1 MLDSIIRFSIR
12 NKLIIG
18 LFTFALVI
26 WGGYSLSR
34 LPIDALPD
42 ITNNQVQVITR
53 SPSLA
58 AQEIKRL
65 VTFPIEQTMATIPD
79 IVEIRSFSRF
89 GLSTV
94 TLVFKESTDVYWAR
108 QQISERLPEVR
119 NQIPAGT
126 GEPSIG
132 PVSTGLGEIYQY
144 VIYAKPG
151 YEKRYSPTDLRSL
164 QDWVVRRQLLGT
176 PGVADVSSF
185 GGLLKQY
192 EIAIDPDRLRSYG
205 LSIGDLFAALSRNNQ
220 NTGGAYI
227 DKKPSSYFIRTEGL
241 VTNLDDIG
249 RIVVRRTAGGAPVLI
264 QDVATVQFGSAVR
277 YGALTRD
284 GEGEAVGAL
293 VLMLKGENAN
303 QVIGRVKTR
312 IDQIRRTLPE
322 GVDIHAFLDRS
333 ELVGRAIG
341 TVTRNL
347 IEGAL
352 IVIFVLILFL
362 GNLRA
367 GLIVASVIPLAML
380 FAVSLMYLFGVSG
393 NLMSLGA
400 IDFGLI
406 VDGAVIIVE
415 ASLHH
420 LGVVK
425 RIRSSQGGVRLT
437 PGQMDEEVYES
448 ASRIRTSAAFG
459 EFIILIVYLPILA
472 LVGVEGKMFGP
483 MAQVVAFAIA
493 GAFIL
498 SLTYVPMMS
507 ALFLSRSLVDKPT
520 FSDRMI
526 AAFHRAYEPLLHGA
540 MRRKTLVLGV
550 SVALLAG
557 AVGLFMTLGGE
568 FIPELNEGDFAV
580 EMRVRTGS
588 SLSQTIEKSMQ
599 ASRLLRKQFPDVREV
614 IAKIGSS
621 EIPTD
626 PMPIEAGDL
635 IVVLK
640 PQDEWTSADNIDDLA
655 EKMAKA
661 LEVIPGVE
669 FGFQQPIQMRFNE
682 LISGAKQDV
691 AVKIFGED
699 LSELTRLSGQINAL
713 VGQVKGATDQ
723 YVEQVAGLP
732 QIVVQV
738 DREAL
743 ARYGLSVEEVNQT
756 VSAAFAGQRAGVV
769 YEGERRYDLTVRLA
783 QNQRNSIEDV
793 RALTVSVP
801 DGRNRYG
808 EPARSGVPASPAVP
822 LSQVATVELR
832 PGPNQIQREDAKR
845 RLQVGFNVRGRD
857 VESVVR
863 ELQEKIDGQIK
874 FPPGY
879 YVTYGGQ
886 FENLIDARERLSIA
900 VPVALIL
907 IFLLLYLTFG
917 SIRQSLLIFSAIPL
931 AAIGGILALWLRGM
945 PFSISAGVGFIALFG
960 VAVLNGIVL
969 IGEFNRLRQSGET
982 DLLKVIF
989 EGTAI
994 RLRPVLMTAT
1004 VASLGFLPMA
1014 LSNSAGAEV
1023 QKPLATVVIGGLI
1036 TATLLTL
1043 FVLPIL
1049 YVLIEQRFGEKTD
1062 QPEPEMSSESAG
1074 LANWLLI
1081 GLIGLGSLWS
1091 PAVKAQVTAQP
1102 GIARPDVARPSATGG
1117 MSLEQALEQATAN
1130 NPLLRVSQLSTSYQQ
1145 ALRGTAG
1152 DVGKTDVGVTLGQYN
1167 SRYFDQSLTV
1177 GQRLPNPAVVRGL
1190 RSLADARTAGA
1201 EAEGRLTRADLA
1213 RQVKATY
1220 HQLWYVQSLAGVLRS
1235 QDSLYS
1241 AIARGAEVRR
1251 RTGEGTLLEQ
1261 TAADV
1266 QRRQAQTALSQ
1277 NALDSQ
1283 ILARQ
1288 LQTLLASS
1296 APPVIP
1302 DTVLTERTLPVID
1315 SSLLAQNPELVLL
1328 GGQIEIARRE
1338 TEVEA
1343 ARLKPDF
1350 TLSLTNQSLQGFQTQ
1365 ANGAG
1370 ERFYGMGNRF
1380 TYGQVGVS
1388 IPVFARPL
1396 KARVE
1401 AARIGQQRT
1410 EAQRTTRQRALAGE
1424 VATTVQ
1430 LYQKNRQALA
1440 YYRESA
1446 LPQAALIREQVTKS
1460 YRAGE
1465 ISYVEL
1471 LQNLR
1476 TVSEIQTGYL
1486 AALNEINQTLIN
1498 LDFLLG
1504 RTD

>member
-18 LFTFALVI
+18 LFTLALVG

-53 SPSLA
+53 SPALA
-58 AQEIKRL
+58 AQEIERL

-79 IVEIRSFSRF
+79 IVEIRSLSRF
-89 GLSTV
+89 GLSVV
-94 TLVFKESTDVYWAR
+94 TIVFTDKTDVYWAR
-108 QQISERLPEVR
+108 QQISERLTEAR
-119 NQIPAGT
+119 SQIPAGT
-126 GEPSIG
+126 GEPTIG

-151 YEKRYSPTDLRSL
+151 YENRYSPTELRSI

-205 LSIGDLFAALSRNNQ
+205 LSIGDLFTALSRNNQ

-227 DKKPSSYFIRTEGL
+227 DKKPNAYFIRTEGL

-249 RIVVRRTAGGAPVLI
+249 RIVVRRTTGRTPVLI
-264 QDVATVQFGSAVR
+264 RDVATVQFGSAVR
-277 YGALTRD
+277 YGALTRN

-303 QVIGRVKTR
+303 TVIGQVKTR
-312 IDQIRRTLPE
+312 MEQIRRTLPE
-322 GVDIHAFLDRS
+322 GVDVHAFLDRS

-341 TVTRNL
+341 TVTKNL

-380 FAVSLMYLFGVSG
+380 FAVSMMYLFGVSG

-420 LGVVK
+420 LGLIK
-425 RIRSSQGGVRLT
+425 LSRLT
-437 PGQMDEEVYES
+437 QEQMDEEVYTS
-448 ASRIRTSAAFG
+448 ASRIRDSAAFG
-459 EFIILIVYLPILA
+459 EIIILIVYLPILA
-472 LVGVEGKMFGP
+472 LVGIEGKMFGP

-507 ALFLSRSLVDKPT
+507 ALFLSKNLSHKPN
-520 FSDRMI
+520 FSDRMM
-526 AAFHRAYEPLLHGA
+526 AFFHRGYEPVLRGA
-540 MRRKTLVLGV
+540 MRMKTLVLAL
-550 SVALLAG
+550 SVALLVG
-557 AVGLFMTLGGE
+557 AVWLFTTLGGE
-568 FIPELNEGDFAV
+568 FIPNLNEGDFAV
-580 EMRVRTGS
+580 EVRVRTGS
-588 SLSQTIEKSMQ
+588 SLSQTIDKVLQ
-599 ASRLLRKQFPDVREV
+599 ASRLLKKQFPEVREV
-614 IAKIGSS
+614 IGKTGAG

-626 PMPIEAGDL
+626 PMPIEATDL
-635 IVVLK
+635 MVILK
-640 PQDEWTSADNIDDLA
+640 PQEQWTSATSKDELA
-655 EKMAKA
+655 TKMAEA

-699 LSELTRLSGQINAL
+699 LAELTRLAGQINSL
-713 VGQVKGATDQ
+713 VSKVSGATDV
-723 YVEQVAGLP
+723 YVEQVSGLP
-732 QIVVQV
+732 QVVVQI

-743 ARYGLSVEEVNQT
+743 ARYGLSVDEVNQT
-756 VSAAFAGQRAGVV
+756 VSAAFAGQSAGLV

-783 QNQRNSIEDV
+783 QSGRSSIEDV
-793 RALTVSVP
+793 RALTIPVP
-801 DGRNRYG
+801 DG
-808 EPARSGVPASPAVP
+808 PAVP
-822 LSQVATVELR
+822 LAQLASVELR

-845 RLQVGFNVRGRD
+845 RLSVAFNVRGRD
-857 VESVVR
+857 VESVVL
-863 ELQEKIDGQIK
+863 ELQQKINSQIK

-886 FENLIDARERLSIA
+886 FENLIEARDRLSIA
-900 VPVALIL
+900 VPVSLALI
-907 IFLLLYLTFG
+907 FGLLFLTFG
-917 SIRQSLLIFSAIPL
+917 SVRQSLLIFSAIPL
-931 AAIGGILALWLRGM
+931 AAIGGILALWLRDM

-969 IGEFNRLRQSGET
+969 IGEFNRLRLAGET
-982 DLLKVIF
+982 DLVKVIYA
-989 EGTAI
+989 GTAV

-1014 LSNSAGAEV
+1014 LSSSAGAEV

-1043 FVLPIL
+1043 FVLPVL
-1049 YVLIEQRFGEKTD
+1049 YVLIERRFGKNFGQSKPKLDTV
-1062 QPEPEMSSESAG
+1062 PIPVS
-1074 LANWLLI
+1074 NWLLM
-1081 GLIGLGSLWS
+1081 GLIGLGTLGSLT
-1091 PAVKAQVTAQP
+1091 VQAQVTAQQSP
-1102 GIARPDVARPSATGG
+1102 GRIGG
-1117 MSLEQALEQATAN
+1117 GLSLAQALQQAGTN
-1130 NPLLRVSQLSTSYQQ
+1130 NPLLRVSQLNIGYQQ
-1145 ALRGTAG
+1145 SLRATAG
-1152 DVGKTDVGVTLGQYN
+1152 DVGKTDVSTTFGQYN
-1167 SRYFDQSLTV
+1167 SRYFDQSFTI
-1177 GQRLPNPAVVRGL
+1177 GQRLPNPALVRGL

-1201 EAEGRLTRADLA
+1201 EVEGRLTRAELA

-1220 HQLWYVQSLAGVLRS
+1220 YQLWYVQSLAGFLRS
-1235 QDSLYS
+1235 QDSLFA

-1277 NALDSQ
+1277 NALDAQ
-1283 ILARQ
+1283 VLARQ
-1288 LQTLLASS
+1288 LQTLLASP
-1296 APPVIP
+1296 APPTIP
-1302 DTVLTERTLPVID
+1302 DTLLIERTLPVID
-1315 SSLLAQNPELVLL
+1315 AEWLAQNPELTLL
-1328 GGQIEIARRE
+1328 GQQIEVARRE
-1338 TEVEA
+1338 TDLEA

-1350 TLSLTNQSLQGFQTQ
+1350 TVGLTNQSLQGVQTLP
-1365 ANGAG
+1365 NGAG
-1370 ERFYGMGNRF
+1370 DRFYGFGSRF

-1388 IPVFARPL
+1388 IPLFAKAG
-1396 KARVE
+1396 KARVA
-1401 AARIGQQRT
+1401 AARIGQERA
-1410 EAQRTTRQRALAGE
+1410 EAQRVARQRALEGE
-1424 VATTVQ
+1424 VATTIQ
-1430 LYQKNRQALA
+1430 SYQKDRQALT

-1446 LPQAALIREQVTKS
+1446 LPQATLIREQVTKA

-1465 ISYVEL
+1465 IGYVEL

-1486 AALNEINQTLIN
+1486 AALNDLNQTLIN

-1504 RTD
+1504 RID

>member
-18 LFTFALVI
+18 LFTLTLVI

-53 SPSLA
+53 SPALA
-58 AQEIKRL
+58 AQEIERL
-65 VTFPIEQTMATIPD
+65 VTFPIEQTMATIPQ
-79 IVEIRSFSRF
+79 IVEIRSISRF
-89 GLSTV
+89 GLSVV
-94 TLVFKESTDVYWAR
+94 TLVFTDKTDLYWAR
-108 QQISERLPEVR
+108 QQISERLTEAR
-119 NQIPAGT
+119 SQIPAGT
-126 GEPSIG
+126 GEPTIG

-151 YEKRYSPTDLRSL
+151 FEHRYSPTELRSI
-164 QDWVVRRQLLGT
+164 QEWVVRRQLLGT

-205 LSIGDLFAALSRNNQ
+205 LSIGDLFTALSRNNQ

-227 DKKPSSYFIRTEGL
+227 DKKPSAYFIRTEGL

-249 RIVVRRTAGGAPVLI
+249 RIVVRRTTGRTPVLI
-264 QDVATVQFGSAVR
+264 RDVATVQFGSAVR
-277 YGALTRD
+277 YGALTRN

-303 QVIGRVKTR
+303 SVIGAVKTR
-312 IDQIRRTLPE
+312 MEQIRRTLPE

-341 TVTRNL
+341 TVTKNL

-380 FAVSLMYLFGVSG
+380 FAVSLMNLFGVSG

-420 LGVVK
+420 LGLSK
-425 RIRSSQGGVRLT
+425 LSRLT
-437 PGQMDEEVYES
+437 QEQMDEEVYES
-448 ASRIRTSAAFG
+448 ASRIRDSAAFG
-459 EFIILIVYLPILA
+459 ELIILIVYLPILA
-472 LVGVEGKMFGP
+472 LVGIEGKMFGP

-507 ALFLSRSLVDKPT
+507 ALFLSKTIAHKPT
-520 FSDRMI
+520 VSDRMM
-526 AAFHRAYEPLLHGA
+526 AVFHRGYEPMLRGA
-540 MRRKTLVLGV
+540 MRMKILVLAV

-557 AVGLFMTLGGE
+557 TVWLFTTLGGE
-568 FIPELNEGDFAV
+568 FIPQLNEGDFAV
-580 EMRVRTGS
+580 ETRIRTGS
-588 SLSQTIEKSMQ
+588 SLSQTIEKTEQ
-599 ASRLLRKQFPDVREV
+599 ASRLLKKQFPEVREV
-614 IAKIGSS
+614 IGKVGSG

-626 PMPIEAGDL
+626 PMPVEACDL
-635 IVVLK
+635 MVILK
-640 PQDEWTSADNIDDLA
+640 PQDEWTSAGSMDELA
-655 EKMAKA
+655 TKMAEA
-661 LEVIPGVE
+661 LDVIPGVE

-691 AVKIFGED
+691 AIKIFGED
-699 LSELTRLSGQINAL
+699 LAELTRLAGQVKGL
-713 VGQVKGATDQ
+713 VGQVSGATDL
-723 YVEQVAGLP
+723 YVEQVSGLP

-756 VSAAFAGQRAGVV
+756 VSAAFAGQSAGLV

-783 QNQRNSIEDV
+783 QNQRSSIEDV
-793 RALTVSVP
+793 RALTIPVP
-801 DGRNRYG
+801 DG
-808 EPARSGVPASPAVP
+808 PAVP
-822 LSQVATVELR
+822 LSQLARVELR

-845 RLQVGFNVRGRD
+845 RLTVGFNVRGRD
-857 VESVVR
+857 VESVVL
-863 ELQEKIDGQIK
+863 ELQQKINDQIK
-874 FPPGY
+874 FPTGY
-879 YVTYGGQ
+879 YVSYGGQ
-886 FENLIDARERLSIA
+886 FENLIEARDRLSIA
-900 VPVALIL
+900 VPGALALI
-907 IFLLLYLTFG
+907 FGLLFLTFG
-917 SIRQSLLIFSAIPL
+917 SVRQSLLIFSAIPL
-931 AAIGGILALWLRGM
+931 AAIGGVLALWLRDM

-969 IGEFNRLRQSGET
+969 IGEFNRLRLAGET
-982 DLLKVIF
+982 DLIKVVY
-989 EGTAI
+989 EGTAV

-1014 LSNSAGAEV
+1014 LSSSAGAEV

-1043 FVLPIL
+1043 FVLPVL
-1049 YVLIEQRFGEKTD
+1049 YVLIERRFGKNFG
-1062 QPEPEMSSESAG
+1062 QPRPETKSG
-1074 LANWLLI
+1074 TVPVPVANWLLI
-1081 GLIGLGSLWS
+1081 GLVGLGTLGS
-1091 PAVKAQVTAQP
+1091 PTAQAQVTAQP
-1102 GIARPDVARPSATGG
+1102 SVARPNPVQVGSGG
-1117 MSLEQALEQATAN
+1117 GLSLAQALQQASTN
-1130 NPLLRVSQLSTSYQQ
+1130 NPQLRVSQLNVGYQQ
-1145 ALRGTAG
+1145 SLRATAG
-1152 DVGKTDVGVTLGQYN
+1152 DVGKTDIATTFGQYN
-1167 SRYFDQSLTV
+1167 SRYFDQSFTV
-1177 GQRLPNPAVVRGL
+1177 GQRLPNPALVRGL

-1201 EAEGRLTRADLA
+1201 EVDGRLTRAELA

-1220 HQLWYVQSLAGVLRS
+1220 YQLWYVQSLAGFLRS
-1235 QDSLYS
+1235 QDSLYA
-1241 AIARGAEVRR
+1241 AIAQGAAVRR

-1261 TAADV
+1261 TAAEV
-1266 QRRQAQTALSQ
+1266 QRRQAQTALNQ
-1277 NALDSQ
+1277 NALDQQ

-1288 LQTLLASS
+1288 LQTLLASP
-1296 APPVIP
+1296 APPTIP
-1302 DTVLTERTLPVID
+1302 DTLLTERTLPGVD
-1315 SSLLAQNPELVLL
+1315 GPVVDAEWLAQNAELTLL
-1328 GGQIEIARRE
+1328 GQQIEIARRE
-1338 TEVEA
+1338 TDVEA

-1350 TLSLTNQSLQGFQTQ
+1350 TVGLTNQSLQGVQTLP
-1365 ANGAG
+1365 NGAG
-1370 ERFYGMGNRF
+1370 DRFYGFGSRF
-1380 TYGQVGVS
+1380 TYGQVGMS
-1388 IPVFARPL
+1388 IPLFARAG
-1396 KARVE
+1396 KARV
-1401 AARIGQQRT
+1401 ASARIGQERA
-1410 EAQRTTRQRALAGE
+1410 EAQRTARQRSLEGE
-1424 VATTVQ
+1424 VATTIQ
-1430 LYQKNRQALA
+1430 SYQKDRQALT

-1465 ISYVEL
+1465 IGYVEL

-1486 AALNEINQTLIN
+1486 AALNDLNQTLIN

>member
-12 NKLIIG
+12 NKLLIG
-18 LFTFALVI
+18 LFTLALVV

-42 ITNNQVQVITR
+42 ITNNQVQVITQ

-58 AQEIKRL
+58 AQEIERL
-65 VTFPIEQTMATIPD
+65 VTFPVEQTMATIPH
-79 IVEIRSFSRF
+79 IVEIRSISRF
-89 GLSTV
+89 GLSVV
-94 TLVFKESTDVYWAR
+94 TIVFTDKTDVYWAR
-108 QQISERLPEVR
+108 QQISERLAEAR
-119 NQIPAGT
+119 SQIPAGT
-126 GEPSIG
+126 GEPTIG

-144 VIYAKPG
+144 VIFAKPG
-151 YEKRYSPTDLRSL
+151 YENRYSPTELRSI

-185 GGLLKQY
+185 GGLVKQY

-205 LSIGDLFAALSRNNQ
+205 LSISDLFTALSRNNQ

-227 DKKPSSYFIRTEGL
+227 DKKPNAYFIRTEGL

-249 RIVVRRTAGGAPVLI
+249 RIVIRRTAGRTPILI
-264 QDVATVQFGSAVR
+264 RDVATVQFGSAVR
-277 YGALTRD
+277 YGALTRN

-303 QVIGRVKTR
+303 TVIGRVKTR
-312 IDQIRRTLPE
+312 IDQIRRTLPA

-341 TVTRNL
+341 TVTKNL

-380 FAVSLMYLFGVSG
+380 FAVSMMNLFGVSG

-420 LGVVK
+420 LGLVK
-425 RIRSSQGGVRLT
+425 MSRLT
-437 PGQMDEEVYES
+437 QQQMDEEVYES

-459 EFIILIVYLPILA
+459 EIIILIVYLPILA
-472 LVGVEGKMFGP
+472 LVGIEGKMFGP

-507 ALFLSRSLVDKPT
+507 AQFLSKTIAHKRT
-520 FSDRMI
+520 ISDRMM
-526 AAFHRAYEPLLHGA
+526 AFFQRFYEPLLRGA
-540 MRRKTLVLGV
+540 LNRKVLVLGV
-550 SVALLAG
+550 SAGLLAG
-557 AVGLFMTLGGE
+557 AVWLFTTLGGE
-568 FIPELNEGDFAV
+568 FIPQLNEGDFAV
-580 EMRVRTGS
+580 ELRVRTGS
-588 SLSQTIEKSMQ
+588 SLSQTIEKTEQ
-599 ASRLLRKQFPDVREV
+599 ASRLLRKQFPEVREV
-614 IAKIGSS
+614 IGKIGAG

-626 PMPIEAGDL
+626 PMPIEATDL
-635 IVVLK
+635 MVLLK
-640 PQDEWTSADNIDDLA
+640 PQDQWTTASSQSELA
-655 EKMAKA
+655 TKMAEA
-661 LEVIPGVE
+661 LEAIPGVE

-691 AVKIFGED
+691 AIKVFGED
-699 LSELTRLSGQINAL
+699 LAELTRLAGQINGL
-713 VGQVKGATDQ
+713 VGSVSGATDQ

-743 ARYGLSVEEVNQT
+743 SRYGLSVDEVNQT
-756 VSAAFAGQRAGVV
+756 ISAAFAGQSAGLV
-769 YEGERRYDLTVRLA
+769 YEGERRYGLTVRLA
-783 QNQRNSIEDV
+783 QNQRSSIEDV
-793 RALTVSVP
+793 RALTIPVP
-801 DGRNRYG
+801 DG
-808 EPARSGVPASPAVP
+808 PAVP
-822 LSQVATVELR
+822 LAQVASVDLR

-845 RLQVGFNVRGRD
+845 RLTVGFNVRGRD
-857 VESVVR
+857 VEGVVL
-863 ELQEKIDGQIK
+863 ELQQKINNQVK

-886 FENLIDARERLSIA
+886 FENLIDARDRLSIA
-900 VPVALIL
+900 VPVALAL
-907 IFLLLYLTFG
+907 IFGLLFLTFG
-917 SIRQSLLIFSAIPL
+917 SIRQSLLVFSAIPL
-931 AAIGGILALWLRGM
+931 AAIGGVLALWLRDM

-969 IGEFNRLRQSGET
+969 IGEFNRLRLAGEM
-982 DLLKVIF
+982 DLVKVIF
-989 EGTAI
+989 EGAAV

-1014 LSNSAGAEV
+1014 LSSSAGAEV

-1043 FVLPIL
+1043 FVLPVL
-1049 YVLIEQRFGEKTD
+1049 YVLIERRFGKNFGFPKP
-1062 QPEPEMSSESAG
+1062 QAKSEPETVPVAS
-1074 LANWLLI
+1074 WLLI
-1081 GLIGLGSLWS
+1081 GLLGLGSLWS
-1091 PAVKAQVTAQP
+1091 PPVQAQVTAQSGVGQTGNG
-1102 GIARPDVARPSATGG
+1102 GI
-1117 MSLEQALEQATAN
+1117 SLAQALSQASSN
-1130 NPLLRVSQLSTSYQQ
+1130 NPLLRVSQLNIGYQQ
-1145 ALRGTAG
+1145 RLRGTAG
-1152 DVGKTDVGVTLGQYN
+1152 DVGKTDIATTIGQYN
-1167 SRYFDQSLTV
+1167 SRYLDQSFTV
-1177 GQRLPNPAVVRGL
+1177 GQRLPNPALVRGL
-1190 RSLADARTAGA
+1190 LSLADARTAGA
-1201 EAEGRLTRADLA
+1201 EADGRLTHSDLA

-1220 HQLWYVQSLAGVLRS
+1220 YQLWYVQSLSGFLRG
-1235 QDSLYS
+1235 QDSLYA

-1261 TAADV
+1261 TAAEV

-1277 NALDSQ
+1277 NALDAQ

-1288 LQTLLASS
+1288 LQTLLASPV
-1296 APPVIP
+1296 PPTIP
-1302 DTVLTERTLPVID
+1302 DTLLAERSLPVID
-1315 SSLLAQNPELVLL
+1315 AQGLTQNPELAQLTS
-1328 GGQIEIARRE
+1328 QIEVARRE
-1338 TEVEA
+1338 TDLEA

-1350 TLSLTNQSLQGFQTQ
+1350 TLSLTNQSLRGVQTLP
-1365 ANGAG
+1365 NGEG
-1370 ERFYGMGNRF
+1370 ERFYNFSNRF
-1380 TYGQVGVS
+1380 TYGQIGVS
-1388 IPVFARPL
+1388 IPLFAKPL
-1396 KARVE
+1396 RARVA
-1401 AARIGQQRT
+1401 AARIGQDRA
-1410 EAQRTTRQRALAGE
+1410 EAQRTARERTLEGD
-1424 VATTVQ
+1424 VATTLQ
-1430 LYQKNRQALA
+1430 SYQKNRQALV

-1465 ISYVEL
+1465 IGYVEL

-1486 AALNEINQTLIN
+1486 AALNDLNQTLIN

>member
-18 LFTFALVI
+18 LFTLALVV

-53 SPSLA
+53 SPALA
-58 AQEIKRL
+58 AQEIERL
-65 VTFPIEQTMATIPD
+65 VTFPIEQTMATIPN
-79 IVEIRSFSRF
+79 IVEIRSLSRF
-89 GLSTV
+89 GLSVV
-94 TLVFKESTDVYWAR
+94 TIVFTDKTDVYWAR
-108 QQISERLPEVR
+108 QQISERLTEAR
-119 NQIPAGT
+119 SQIPAGT
-126 GEPSIG
+126 GEPTIG

-151 YEKRYSPTDLRSL
+151 FENRYSPTELRSI

-205 LSIGDLFAALSRNNQ
+205 LSIGDLFTALSRNNQ

-227 DKKPSSYFIRTEGL
+227 DKKPNAYFIRTEGL

-249 RIVVRRTAGGAPVLI
+249 RIVVRRTTGRTPVLI
-264 QDVATVQFGSAVR
+264 RDVATVQFGSAVR
-277 YGALTRD
+277 YGALTRN

-303 QVIGRVKTR
+303 TVIGQVKTR
-312 IDQIRRTLPE
+312 MEQIRRTLPE
-322 GVDIHAFLDRS
+322 GVDVHAFLDRS

-341 TVTRNL
+341 TVTKNL

-380 FAVSLMYLFGVSG
+380 FAVSMMYLFGVSG

-420 LGVVK
+420 LGLIK
-425 RIRSSQGGVRLT
+425 LSRLT
-437 PGQMDEEVYES
+437 QEQMDEEVYTS
-448 ASRIRTSAAFG
+448 ASRIRDSAAFG
-459 EFIILIVYLPILA
+459 EIIILIVYLPILA
-472 LVGVEGKMFGP
+472 LVGIEGKMFGP

-507 ALFLSRSLVDKPT
+507 ALFLSKNLSHKPN
-520 FSDRMI
+520 FSDRMM
-526 AAFHRAYEPLLHGA
+526 AFFQRGYEPALRGA
-540 MRRKTLVLGV
+540 MRMKTLVLAL
-550 SVALLAG
+550 SVALLVG
-557 AVGLFMTLGGE
+557 AVWLFTTLGGE
-568 FIPELNEGDFAV
+568 FIPNLNEGDFAV
-580 EMRVRTGS
+580 EVRVRTGS
-588 SLSQTIEKSMQ
+588 SLSQTIDKVLQ
-599 ASRLLRKQFPDVREV
+599 ASALLKKQFPEVREV
-614 IAKIGSS
+614 IGKTGAG

-626 PMPIEAGDL
+626 PMPIEATDL
-635 IVVLK
+635 MVILK
-640 PQDEWTSADNIDDLA
+640 PQDQWTSATSKDELA
-655 EKMAKA
+655 TKMAEA

-699 LSELTRLSGQINAL
+699 LAELTRLAGQINGL
-713 VGQVKGATDQ
+713 VSKVSGATDV
-723 YVEQVAGLP
+723 YVEQVSGLP
-732 QIVVQV
+732 QVVVQI

-743 ARYGLSVEEVNQT
+743 ARYGLSVDEVNQT
-756 VSAAFAGQRAGVV
+756 VSAAFAGQSAGLV

-783 QNQRNSIEDV
+783 QSGRSSIEDV
-793 RALTVSVP
+793 RALTIPVP
-801 DGRNRYG
+801 DG
-808 EPARSGVPASPAVP
+808 PAVP
-822 LSQVATVELR
+822 LSQLASVDLR

-845 RLQVGFNVRGRD
+845 RLSVAFNVRGRD
-857 VESVVR
+857 VESVVL
-863 ELQEKIDGQIK
+863 ELQQKINSQIK

-886 FENLIDARERLSIA
+886 FENLIEARDRLSIA
-900 VPVALIL
+900 VPVSLALI
-907 IFLLLYLTFG
+907 FGLLFLTFG
-917 SIRQSLLIFSAIPL
+917 SARQSLLIFSAIPL
-931 AAIGGILALWLRGM
+931 AAIGGILALWLRDM

-969 IGEFNRLRQSGET
+969 IGEFNRLRLAGET
-982 DLLKVIF
+982 DLVKVIYA
-989 EGTAI
+989 GTAV

-1014 LSNSAGAEV
+1014 LSSSAGAEV
-1023 QKPLATVVIGGLI
+1023 QKPLATVVIGGLL

-1043 FVLPIL
+1043 FVLPVL
-1049 YVLIEQRFGEKTD
+1049 YVLIERRFGKKFG
-1062 QPEPEMSSESAG
+1062 QPKAISEPVAVSI
-1074 LANWLLI
+1074 ANWLVI
-1081 GLIGLGSLWS
+1081 GLIGLGTFGSLT
-1091 PAVKAQVTAQP
+1091 ANAQVTAQP
-1102 GIARPDVARPSATGG
+1102 GVGQIGTGSG
-1117 MSLEQALEQATAN
+1117 LSLAQALQQAGSN
-1130 NPLLRVSQLSTSYQQ
+1130 NPQLRVSQLNVGYQQ
-1145 ALRGTAG
+1145 SLRATAG
-1152 DVGKTDVGVTLGQYN
+1152 DVGKTDISTTFGQYN
-1167 SRYFDQSLTV
+1167 SRYVDQSFTI
-1177 GQRLPNPAVVRGL
+1177 GQRLPNPALVRGL

-1220 HQLWYVQSLAGVLRS
+1220 YQLWYVQSQAVFLRS
-1235 QDSLYS
+1235 QDSLFA

-1261 TAADV
+1261 TAAEV

-1277 NALDSQ
+1277 NALDAQ

-1288 LQTLLASS
+1288 LQTLLASF
-1296 APPVIP
+1296 APPTVP
-1302 DTVLTERTLPVID
+1302 DVPLTERTLPIVD
-1315 SSLLAQNPELVLL
+1315 SSMLAQNPELALL
-1328 GGQIEIARRE
+1328 GGQIEVARRE
-1338 TEVEA
+1338 TDVEA

-1350 TLSLTNQSLQGFQTQ
+1350 TVGLTNQSLQGFQTLPD
-1365 ANGAG
+1365 GG
-1370 ERFYGMGNRF
+1370 GDRFYGFGNRF

-1388 IPVFARPL
+1388 IPLFAKPL
-1396 KARVE
+1396 KARVA
-1401 AARIGQQRT
+1401 AARIGQQRA
-1410 EAQRTTRQRALAGE
+1410 EAQRTARERSLKGE
-1424 VATTVQ
+1424 VATTIQ
-1430 LYQKNRQALA
+1430 SYQKDRQALT

-1465 ISYVEL
+1465 IGYVEL

-1486 AALNEINQTLIN
+1486 AALNDLNQTLIN

-1504 RTD
+1504 RID